1 MNAVSV
7 GVVGAGTIARETH
20 LAVLSC
26 MPDVQVQWICDA
38 NGDRARAVGRANGI
52 RGFDAASPGELPQ
65 CDAVLLAIPV
75 GARAPYFDVF
85 GNRGTAILAE
95 KPFAASAREHRI
107 LVERLA
113 PFNLGCGYMRRFYD
127 STQLLRHLV
136 RTRPFGPLLRIQV
149 SEGSRVTSSRVDH
162 SYLDDVRQ
170 SASGGILSE
179 LGCHSL
185 DAALFV
191 TGANGYEIKTSEFVF
206 DGAVD
211 RKVKATIRLTDSK
224 YLPGAGVLLDYCVS
238 WLDRQS
244 NTVVFDF
251 EKTSVWTGVGPEA
264 DVYMGMP
271 ARASDATRLVSA
283 TRAATSY
290 YQAFYMQWRAFLDG
304 VGSRTESGISARSA
318 LLCATL
324 IEDLYLTGRHHA

>member
-52 RGFDAASPGELPQ
+52 RGFDAASPGQLPQ

-95 KPFAASAREHRI
+95 KPFAASAHEHRV

-162 SYLDDVRQ
+162 SYLDDARQ

-185 DAALFV
+185 DVALFV
-191 TGANGYEIKTSEFVF
+191 TGANGYEIRASEFVF

-211 RKVKATIRLTDSK
+211 RKIKATIRLTDSK

-264 DVYMGMP
+264 GVYMGTP
-271 ARASDATRLVSA
+271 ARASDATRLVPA
-283 TRAATSY
+283 IRAATSY
-290 YQAFYMQWRAFLDG
+290 YQAFYLQWRAFLDG
-304 VGSRTESGISARSA
+304 LGSRTESGISARSA
-318 LLCATL
+318 LLGATL

>member
-38 NGDRARAVGRANGI
+38 NGDRARAVGKANGI
-52 RGFDAASPGELPQ
+52 RGVDAASLGELPQ

-75 GARAPYFDVF
+75 GARAPYFDEF

-95 KPFAASAREHRI
+95 KPFAASAKEHRE

-113 PFNLGCGYMRRFYD
+113 PFSLGCGYMRRFYD

-136 RTRPFGPLLRIQV
+136 RTGPFGPLLRIHV

-162 SYLDDVRQ
+162 SYLDDARQ
-170 SASGGILSE
+170 SPSGGILSE

-185 DAALFV
+185 DVALFI
-191 TGANGYEIKTSEFVF
+191 TGANAYEINTSEFVF
-206 DGAVD
+206 DGVVD
-211 RKVKATIRLTDSK
+211 RKIKATIRLTDSK
-224 YLPGAGVLLDYCVS
+224 HLPGAGVLLDYCVS
-238 WLDRQS
+238 WLDRQT
-244 NTVVFDF
+244 NAIVLDF
-251 EKTSVWTGVGPEA
+251 EKTSVWTGVGPDA
-264 DVYMGMP
+264 DVYMGTP
-271 ARASDATRLVSA
+271 TRGSEATRLVPAS
-283 TRAATSY
+283 RAATSY

-304 VGSRTESGISARSA
+304 VSTRTESGISARSA
-318 LLCATL
+318 LLGATL
-324 IEDLYLTGRHHA
+324 IEGLYSTGRRHA

>member
-38 NGDRARAVGRANGI
+38 NGDRARAVGKANGI
-52 RGFDAASPGELPQ
+52 RGMDAASLGELPQ

-75 GARAPYFDVF
+75 GVRAPYFDAF
-85 GNRGTAILAE
+85 GDRGTAILAE
-95 KPFAASAREHRI
+95 KPFAASAKEHRE

-113 PFNLGCGYMRRFYD
+113 PFSLGCGYMRRFFD
-127 STQLLRHLV
+127 STRLLRHLV
-136 RTRPFGPLLRIQV
+136 RTGPFGPLLRIHV

-162 SYLDDVRQ
+162 SYLDDARQ

-185 DAALFV
+185 DVALFI
-191 TGANGYEIKTSEFVF
+191 TGANGYEIRASEFVF
-206 DGAVD
+206 DGVVD
-211 RKVKATIRLTDSK
+211 RKIRAALHLTASE
-224 YLPGAGVLLDYCVS
+224 YLPAAGVPLDLCVS
-238 WLDRQS
+238 WLDRQT
-244 NTVVFDF
+244 NTIVLDF
-251 EKTSVWTGVGPEA
+251 EKTSIWTGVGPDA
-264 DVYMGMP
+264 DVYMGTP
-271 ARASDATRLVSA
+271 ARASDATRLEPASRGA
-283 TRAATSY
+283 RSY

-304 VGSRTESGISARSA
+304 VATRTESGISARSA
-318 LLCATL
+318 LLGATL
-324 IEDLYLTGRHHA
+324 IEDLYLTGKHDA